1 MAIYIKVLK
10 LKMHDYTNVC
20 TKEGEIINSRL
31 IERDLY
37 VIEIYLYIIL
47 MFLRPNNYNN
57 SILQW
62 ALLSLLL
69 KYSIFI
75 MFVVLEL
82 KKILIIDKCVL
93 FSVYIIIIQRK

>member
-1 MAIYIKVLK
+1 MNI
-10 LKMHDYTNVC
+10 NVP
-20 TKEGEIINSRL
+20 TSKQL
-31 IERDLY
+31 
-37 VIEIYLYIIL
+37 
-47 MFLRPNNYNN
+47 
-57 SILQW
+57 LQW

-82 KKILIIDKCVL
+82 KNFLIIDKCVL